1 MLDSGAR
8 KQSVDTNLLEQ
19 LYFRSMLCHLASLV
33 GRAEAQAPF
42 ISALYSGKKGI
53 KLNIYIY
60 IYIYIWFLETL
71 RYLFKEKH
79 LLKARYSFVYFPFD

>member
-8 KQSVDTNLLEQ
+8 KQSVDTNLLKQ

-33 GRAEAQAPF
+33 GRAEAQAPL

-60 IYIYIWFLETL
+60 MVSRNTAISFL
-71 RYLFKEKH
+71 RDASFKSSLFFC
-79 LLKARYSFVYFPFD
+79 LLSL

>member
-33 GRAEAQAPF
+33 GRVEAQAPF

-53 KLNIYIY
+53 KLN
-60 IYIYIWFLETL
+60 IYIWFLETL

>member
-60 IYIYIWFLETL
+60 IWFLETL
-71 RYLFKEKH
+71 RYLFKEKN

>member
-19 LYFRSMLCHLASLV
+19 FYFRSMLCHLASLV

-42 ISALYSGKKGI
+42 ILALFWQKRNKA
-53 KLNIYIY
+53 K
-60 IYIYIWFLETL
+60 YIYIWFLETL

>member
-8 KQSVDTNLLEQ
+8 KQSVDTNLLKQ

-53 KLNIYIY
+53 KLNIYI
-60 IYIYIWFLETL
+60 WFLETL

-79 LLKARYSFVYFPFD
+79 LLKARYSFANFPFD

>member
-8 KQSVDTNLLEQ
+8 KQSVDTNLLKQ

-42 ISALYSGKKGI
+42 IARSILAKK
-53 KLNIYIY
+53 
-60 IYIYIWFLETL
+60 E
-71 RYLFKEKH
+71 
-79 LLKARYSFVYFPFD
+79 

>member
-8 KQSVDTNLLEQ
+8 KQSVDTNLLKQ

-60 IYIYIWFLETL
+60 IYMVSRNTAISFLRKTSFKSS
-71 RYLFKEKH
+71 LFFC
-79 LLKARYSFVYFPFD
+79 LLSL

>member
-8 KQSVDTNLLEQ
+8 KQSVDTNLLKQ

-33 GRAEAQAPF
+33 GRVEAQAPF

-53 KLNIYIY
+53 KLNIYI
-60 IYIYIWFLETL
+60 WFLETL
-71 RYLFKEKH
+71 WYLFKEKH

>member
-53 KLNIYIY
+53 KLNILYMVSRNTAIS
-60 IYIYIWFLETL
+60 FLRKTSFKSS
-71 RYLFKEKH
+71 LFFC
-79 LLKARYSFVYFPFD
+79 LLSL

>member
-33 GRAEAQAPF
+33 GRVEAQAPF

-53 KLNIYIY
+53 KLNIYI
-60 IYIYIWFLETL
+60 WFLETL
-71 RYLFKEKH
+71 RYLFKGKH

>member
-8 KQSVDTNLLEQ
+8 KQSVDTNLLKQ

-53 KLNIYIY
+53 KLNIYI
-60 IYIYIWFLETL
+60 WFLETL

>member
-53 KLNIYIY
+53 KLNIYI
-60 IYIYIWFLETL
+60 WFLETL

>member
-19 LYFRSMLCHLASLV
+19 FYFRSMLCHLASLV
-33 GRAEAQAPF
+33 GRAEAQAHY

-71 RYLFKEKH
+71 RYLF
-79 LLKARYSFVYFPFD
+79 

>member
-42 ISALYSGKKGI
+42 ISAPYSGKKGI
-53 KLNIYIY
+53 KLNILYMVSRNTAIS
-60 IYIYIWFLETL
+60 FLRKTSFKSS
-71 RYLFKEKH
+71 LF
-79 LLKARYSFVYFPFD
+79 FC

>member
-8 KQSVDTNLLEQ
+8 KQSVDTNLLKQ

-53 KLNIYIY
+53 KLNI
-60 IYIYIWFLETL
+60 
-71 RYLFKEKH
+71 
-79 LLKARYSFVYFPFD
+79 

>member
-19 LYFRSMLCHLASLV
+19 FYFRSMLCHLASLV

-60 IYIYIWFLETL
+60 IYMVSRNTAISFLRKTSFKSS
-71 RYLFKEKH
+71 LFFC
-79 LLKARYSFVYFPFD
+79 LLSL

>member
-8 KQSVDTNLLEQ
+8 KQSVDTNLLKQ

-60 IYIYIWFLETL
+60 IYMVSRKQKHCDIFLKKNI
-71 RYLFKEKH
+71 F
-79 LLKARYSFVYFPFD
+79 

>member
-8 KQSVDTNLLEQ
+8 KQSVDTNLLKQ

-53 KLNIYIY
+53 KLNIYI
-60 IYIYIWFLETL
+60 WFLETL

-79 LLKARYSFVYFPFD
+79 LLKARYSLLSL

>member
-1 MLDSGAR
+1 MLDSGVR

-33 GRAEAQAPF
+33 GRVEAQAPF

-53 KLNIYIY
+53 KLN
-60 IYIYIWFLETL
+60 IYIWFLETL

>member
-33 GRAEAQAPF
+33 GRAETQAPL

-53 KLNIYIY
+53 KLN
-60 IYIYIWFLETL
+60 IYIWFLETL

>member
-8 KQSVDTNLLEQ
+8 KQSVDTNLLKQ

-60 IYIYIWFLETL
+60 IYIYMVSRNTAISFLRKTSFKSS
-71 RYLFKEKH
+71 LFFC
-79 LLKARYSFVYFPFD
+79 LLSL

>member
-33 GRAEAQAPF
+33 GRAETQAPL

-53 KLNIYIY
+53 KLFIY

-71 RYLFKEKH
+71 RYLF
-79 LLKARYSFVYFPFD
+79 

>member
-8 KQSVDTNLLEQ
+8 TQSVDTNLLEQ

-42 ISALYSGKKGI
+42 ISAPYSGKKGI
-53 KLNIYIY
+53 KLNILYMVSRNTAIS
-60 IYIYIWFLETL
+60 FLRKTSFKSS
-71 RYLFKEKH
+71 LF
-79 LLKARYSFVYFPFD
+79 FC

>member
-8 KQSVDTNLLEQ
+8 KQIVDTNLLEQ

-53 KLNIYIY
+53 KLNIYI
-60 IYIYIWFLETL
+60 WFLETL